1 MELQRRSDNNG
12 NETKR
17 IGPQPAGKAGPVWLS
32 GYSNSHRL
40 FSPDLFGPHPP
51 QADDS
56 SHQHRFCF
64 HWVMLKNHWTL
75 QMLRK
80 YYSYFFLCRPV
91 NPRPFIPG
99 RRTSYSTASLPTTL
113 HPLSVRCTIVCTY
126 VQSKYVPIPPS
137 PITAPIP
144 ASSSSYVVSPFSP
157 YARAL
162 LLLTVTCHTHRKRE
176 VYPSLVRIGLNP
188 PPQ

>member
-80 YYSYFFLCRPV
+80 YYSYFFLAGQSTLGPSSLDDGPLIRPPLYPPHCTRCLYV
-91 NPRPFIPG
+91 VPSYVPMYRVSTYLFPLLPLLLPYLLLPH
-99 RRTSYSTASLPTTL
+99 RTSSLHSLPMPGL
-113 HPLSVRCTIVCTY
+113 C
-126 VQSKYVPIPPS
+126 
-137 PITAPIP
+137 
-144 ASSSSYVVSPFSP
+144 SS
-157 YARAL
+157 
-162 LLLTVTCHTHRKRE
+162 
-176 VYPSLVRIGLNP
+176 
-188 PPQ
+188 